1 MRRLLICCSALIALT
16 VLVAEANAATLRPVI
31 TSFSPAQ
38 VKVGQTLIL
47 KGKHFRRGA
56 RNNRIYFSRA
66 SDMKTVLTKPANA
79 TTSRIEVVVPQGV
92 ESFLTTDASGNKL
105 PTRFRLRVITKAFG
119 RYTAKSDSP
128 LILSGVAPKAPEAPP
143 PPADCDKDGVPDTA
157 DTDDDND
164 GLTDATELAIGT
176 GVCNRDTD
184 GDGNDDTFEYY
195 SALDLNNNALPY
207 PGKRPYPNA
216 LDPSDPPTDYD
227 GDSLTLKEESA
238 AWLGFSSD
246 GIRRSGRP
254 TSLASL
260 SYSDGL
266 QQSRVVTAPA
276 GGTLANWVLDFRP
289 FTPDGLLYD
298 DERDADGDGISNF
311 DEQHGQFIEVWW
323 PAQHDG
329 TNEPKESKYPNINFL
344 DVADLSDGLAL
355 TAPDM
360 DGDGVL
366 DGYDDQDHDGLN
378 NQFELRR
385 PDDWLT
391 SGDPWAY
398 VNPFNPCK
406 PFNSSRCH
414 AHPPFGYYSGDGAP
428 PVGPDPPAGYPGS
441 APAIP

>member
-207 PGKRPYPNA
+207 PGKRPYPNP
-216 LDPSDPPTDYD
+216 LDPNDGQTDYD
-227 GDSLTLKEESA
+227 
-238 AWLGFSSD
+238 
-246 GIRRSGRP
+246 R
-254 TSLASL
+254 
-260 SYSDGL
+260 DGL
-266 QQSRVVTAPA
+266 KASHEFLAWVTYGSHALPLNYSEGDQTTGPVSGPAP
-276 GGTLANWVLDFRP
+276 GLEYMDLDNDGVL
-289 FTPDGLLYD
+289 TD
-298 DERDADGDGISNF
+298 DEKDVDGDGLPNYVEIAPN
-311 DEQHGQFIEVWW
+311 V
-323 PAQHDG
+323 
-329 TNEPKESKYPNINFL
+329 ESDIWTDFGGGVKRPTGNTF
-344 DVADLSDGLAL
+344 AASRLSDKFAYLFSL
-355 TAPDM
+355 DFLSNDS
-360 DGDGVL
+360 DGDTVI
-366 DGYDDQDHDGLN
+366 DGADDQDHDGLSN
-378 NQFELRR
+378 VEEITPGTDVLY
-385 PDDWLT
+385 
-391 SGDPWAY
+391 SDPLDTCDPSTAS
-398 VNPFNPCK
+398 PFCPQ
-406 PFNSSRCH
+406 
-414 AHPPFGYYSGDGAP
+414 HPLG
-428 PVGPDPPAGYPGS
+428 
-441 APAIP
+441 

>member
-1 MRRLLICCSALIALT
+1 MRRLLVCCFALIALT
-16 VLVAEANAATLRPVI
+16 VPVAEANAATLRPVI

-66 SDMKTVLTKPANA
+66 SDMKTVLTKPARA

-184 GDGNDDTFEYY
+184 SDGNDDTFEYY

-207 PGKRPYPNA
+207 PGKRPYPNP
-216 LDPSDPPTDYD
+216 LDPNDGQTDYD
-227 GDSLTLKEESA
+227 
-238 AWLGFSSD
+238 
-246 GIRRSGRP
+246 R
-254 TSLASL
+254 
-260 SYSDGL
+260 DGL
-266 QQSRVVTAPA
+266 KASHEFLAWVTYGSHALPLNYSEGDQTTGPVSGPAP
-276 GGTLANWVLDFRP
+276 GLEYMDLDNDGVL
-289 FTPDGLLYD
+289 TD
-298 DERDADGDGISNF
+298 DEKDVDGDGLPNYVEIAPN
-311 DEQHGQFIEVWW
+311 V
-323 PAQHDG
+323 
-329 TNEPKESKYPNINFL
+329 ESDIWTDFGGGVKRPTGNTF
-344 DVADLSDGLAL
+344 AASRLSDKFAYLFSL
-355 TAPDM
+355 DFLSNDS
-360 DGDGVL
+360 DGDTVI
-366 DGYDDQDHDGLN
+366 DGADDQDHDGLSN
-378 NQFELRR
+378 VEEITPGTDVLY
-385 PDDWLT
+385 
-391 SGDPWAY
+391 SDPLDTCDPSTAS
-398 VNPFNPCK
+398 PFCPQ
-406 PFNSSRCH
+406 
-414 AHPPFGYYSGDGAP
+414 HPLG
-428 PVGPDPPAGYPGS
+428 
-441 APAIP
+441 